1 MNKLFDLMLMSVKL
15 QFCRM
20 KFPEEIFQITLN
32 HLNALNELL
41 NSYEPLPSSECRDC
55 VKENITFIQSVIYKN
70 KINFQNYSKLS
81 PYDYIILRQST
92 LRFFQGKN
100 VKVSLFIQECLQSNN
115 GVIFLPMNDM
125 APPHVDVPGKI
136 LYYDNSGDV
145 IKTDKLTL
153 TLSHEFMIN
162 VIYLFSF
169 FFRILKRE

>member
-1 MNKLFDLMLMSVKL
+1 
-15 QFCRM
+15 
-20 KFPEEIFQITLN
+20 
-32 HLNALNELL
+32 
-41 NSYEPLPSSECRDC
+41 
-55 VKENITFIQSVIYKN
+55 
-70 KINFQNYSKLS
+70 
-81 PYDYIILRQST
+81 
-92 LRFFQGKN
+92 
-100 VKVSLFIQECLQSNN
+100 
-115 GVIFLPMNDM
+115 MNDM